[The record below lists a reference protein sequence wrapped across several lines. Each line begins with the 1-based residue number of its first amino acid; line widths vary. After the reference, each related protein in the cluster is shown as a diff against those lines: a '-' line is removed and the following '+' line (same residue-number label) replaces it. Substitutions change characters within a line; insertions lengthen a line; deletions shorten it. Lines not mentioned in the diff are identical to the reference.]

1 MHKLNTWCFVLCIM
15 CLLLS
20 KINLLFL
27 PSAFRE
33 KKCWKQLFHS
43 SMLQKVF
50 QKLVH
55 FLQKDFILL
64 FRFINDAWKDFKNI
78 FDKNCFFSAKPI
90 DNSISANNKKGDCAL
105 KQFLR
110 IAKENYSVLSWSEF
124 SFSVGFR
131 A

>member
-33 KKCWKQLFHS
+33 KNVENNYFI
-43 SMLQKVF
+43 LQCCKKYF
-50 QKLVH
+50 KNMFISHKRIL
-55 FLQKDFILL
+55 ILL
-64 FRFINDAWKDFKNI
+64 FRFFNDAWKDFKNI
-78 FDKNCFFSAKPI
+78 FDKNSFFSAKPI